1 MTDTSSET
9 QEPAQAS
16 PSPRARRS
24 RFVVIGLAVVT
35 AAVVTSIILAIGVV
49 TLLAATESTSEGRS
63 ALPPSG
69 TTGASV
75 DTSVP
80 IQPPPVVQI
89 APPART
95 DTTTTTT
102 TTTAEKTPS
111 LDNKEAKEAPE
122 KKVEVGQC
130 IGDLGGPEIAPVSC
144 GSAESRYQVVGKGQ
158 CPGDTDSTHRIGE
171 ETLCLD
177 IDWVVG
183 SCMSLD
189 GDHPTRVACAPGAVR
204 VLSVLRNTV
213 SVETCPSADRGF
225 VYDERKFVVC
235 FANQ

>member
-9 QEPAQAS
+9 QEPEQTS

-24 RFVVIGLAVVT
+24 RFLVIGLAVVT

-49 TLLAATESTSEGRS
+49 TLLAATESSSDDRS
-63 ALPPSG
+63 ALPASD
-69 TTGASV
+69 TTEASV
-75 DTSVP
+75 GTSIPV
-80 IQPPPVVQI
+80 QPPAVVQI
-89 APPART
+89 APPSVSAG
-95 DTTTTTT
+95 TTTTT
-102 TTTAEKTPS
+102 TTTAATPS

-122 KKVEVGQC
+122 KKLEVGQC
-130 IGDLGGPEIAPVSC
+130 VGGLGGPALTPVSC
-144 GSAESRYQVVGKGQ
+144 GSGESRYQVVGKGQ
-158 CPGDTDSTHRIGE
+158 CPGDTDSTHSVGE

-204 VLSVLRNTV
+204 VLSVLRDTV
-213 SVETCPSADRGF
+213 AVESCPSADRGF

-235 FANQ
+235 FADQ

>member
-1 MTDTSSET
+1 MTDPSSET
-9 QEPAQAS
+9 QELEQTS

-49 TLLAATESTSEGRS
+49 TLLAATESSSDGRS
-63 ALPPSG
+63 ALPTSD
-69 TTGASV
+69 TTGTPV

-80 IQPPPVVQI
+80 LQPPPVVSI
-89 APPART
+89 PPRT
-95 DTTTTTT
+95 PADTTTT
-102 TTTAEKTPS
+102 TTTAEKAPS

-130 IGDLGGPEIAPVSC
+130 IGGLGEPKISPVSC

-158 CPGDTDSTHRIGE
+158 CPGDSDSTHRIGE

-183 SCMSLD
+183 SCMNLD
-189 GDHPTRVACAPGAVR
+189 GDQPTRVACAPGAVR
-204 VLSVLRNTV
+204 VLSVLRDTV
-213 SVETCPSADRGF
+213 SVENCPSADRGF

-235 FANQ
+235 FADQ

>member
-49 TLLAATESTSEGRS
+49 TLLAATESSSDGRS
-63 ALPPSG
+63 ALPASG

-80 IQPPPVVQI
+80 IQPPPVVQG
-89 APPART
+89 APPALA

-102 TTTAEKTPS
+102 TTTEKAPS
-111 LDNKEAKEAPE
+111 LDNKEAKEAPK

-158 CPGDTDSTHRIGE
+158 CPGDTDSTHRVGE

-189 GDHPTRVACAPGAVR
+189 GDHPTRIACAPGAVR